1 MNTDHEIQRGWIVQA
16 AKAITLSG
24 RRAPEVREKLDDP
37 DSDCS
42 FEELHFDSLARMEL
56 CIWMQVEVG
65 VELGE
70 DEILAHPS
78 VNALAAHLAG
88 KTKTARNP

>member
-1 MNTDHEIQRGWIVQA
+1 MNSDHGIQRGWIVQA
-16 AKAITLSG
+16 AKAITLNG
-24 RRAPEVREKLDDP
+24 RRASEVRAKLDDP
-37 DSDCS
+37 CCDCS
-42 FEELHFDSLARMEL
+42 FDELHFDSLARMEL

-78 VNALAAHLAG
+78 VNALAAYLAE
-88 KTKTARNP
+88 KTKPAPKP

>member
-1 MNTDHEIQRGWIVQA
+1 MNADCRIQRDWIVTA
-16 AKAITLSG
+16 TKSITLNG
-24 RRAPEVREKLDDP
+24 RREPELRARLEDP
-37 DSDCS
+37 DSDCT

-56 CIWMQVEVG
+56 CIWMQTEVG

-78 VNALAAHLAG
+78 VNALAAHLAS
-88 KTKTARNP
+88 KTSARPQP